1 MRLRAAGFSP
11 DEVDETLEGLD
22 RAGLVDDERFALE
35 MVRDQ
40 AGRKRASNR
49 AMASALRGKGVPVAI
64 IEEAV
69 AAAGSDADRALA
81 LAESRALRLGPLDPE
96 AAYRRLYGML
106 VRRGYSPLVAREA
119 CRAALA
125 LVFDPDSDLRASEY

>member
-1 MRLRAAGFSP
+1 MRLRASGFP
-11 DEVDETLEGLD
+11 PEEIDEALEGLN

-49 AMASALRGKGVPVAI
+49 AMASALRGKGVSVAI

-81 LAESRALRLGPLDPE
+81 LAESRALRLGSLDPE
-96 AAYRRLYGML
+96 AAYRRLYGLL
-106 VRRGYSPLVAREA
+106 VRRGYGPSVARDA

-125 LVFDPDSDLRASEY
+125 PVLDRDSDAQESES